1 MLLFEANTDISM
13 FNQYLEIREYANTP
27 TTEKRF
33 AKRNIS
39 NGLSRSLRGE
49 QGFSTLCY

>member
-13 FNQYLEIREYANTP
+13 FNQYLEKREYANTP

-33 AKRNIS
+33 AKRNI
-39 NGLSRSLRGE
+39 LSRSLRGE